1 MAYSVTSRSSCLSI
15 FSRPS
20 RYNRLTTPTSSSLST
35 LLIPKLAAAS
45 LITASA
51 GLGAYYAWTS
61 GAHHGPVLAML
72 LVLMAIGLELAK
84 PFSIAAAFD
93 AFRSWRF
100 VQGAALVLLGLV
112 AVTYSLTAELSLM
125 AASRGDLV
133 AERASLSDAV
143 TKASDRYDRA
153 KLELLTLPTTRPKAE
168 LEAKIDGLLQTPGA
182 DECKA
187 INGKVTREVCP
198 QVTELRAEA
207 ARAERREK
215 LEATLSDVE
224 QKSGEGVVVKAA
236 DPGATALAAYLG
248 LIGLDVK
255 PTLLTELLILVGVL
269 ALEIG
274 SALSLVMVRAV
285 RPLAVTRDVSD
296 VKTEAVQ
303 QRVPEPMVPVVHPA
317 ATGVSE
323 EPETPREDVKKRIL
337 RTVKASG
344 GTVSGSQRGLS
355 KLIGADK
362 TTMRRAIN
370 GLVTAG
376 VLAMEAN
383 RNGTLLRLVA

>member
-1 MAYSVTSRSSCLSI
+1 MAYSGTTLPSCLSI
-15 FSRPS
+15 FSTLS
-20 RYNRLTTPTSSSLST
+20 RYKSLATPTSTNFST
-35 LLIPKLAAAS
+35 NIIPKLAAAS

-61 GAHHGPVLAML
+61 GAHHGPVLALL

-84 PFSIAAAFD
+84 PFSIAAAFE
-93 AFRSWRF
+93 AFRSWRL
-100 VQGAALVLLGLV
+100 VQGAALVVLGLV

-125 AASRGDLV
+125 ASARGDLV
-133 AERASLSDAV
+133 AERASQSDSGA
-143 TKASDRYDRA
+143 KANDRYDRA
-153 KLELLTLPTTRPKAE
+153 KLELLTLPTTRPMAE
-168 LEAKIDGLLQTPGA
+168 LEAKIAGLLQTPGA
-182 DECKA
+182 DGCRE
-187 INGKVTREVCP
+187 INGRVTREICP
-198 QVTELRAEA
+198 QVTELKAEA

-215 LEATLSDVE
+215 LEAALSEVE
-224 QKSGEGVVVKAA
+224 QKSGEGTVIKAA

-285 RPLAVTRDVSD
+285 SQVVENRDASN
-296 VKTEAVQ
+296 VKTDAVQ
-303 QRVPEPMVPVVHPA
+303 QPLPEAMVPVVHPVV
-317 ATGVSE
+317 TGVSE
-323 EPETPREDVKKRIL
+323 EPETAREDVKKRIL
-337 RTVKASG
+337 KQVKASG
-344 GTVSGSQRGLS
+344 GSVSGSQRGLS

-370 GLVTAG
+370 GLVAAG

-383 RNGTLLRLVA
+383 RSGTLLKMVA